1 MIPSNDIRV
10 ISVIRRYRATGY
22 AVWAFLQEQILQAGA
37 DGLRIDDAATGV
49 LADFLAVKPERF
61 DDILYYCVM
70 VGLIGQDYGD
80 YFYIPDSPHGAPDA
94 APATPCAE
102 QPHAAEGGGGGALPG
117 PRGGDCY
124 RLGETPRGES
134 PDRGDGERGES
145 PARGDGEGEDAER
158 GNGERGDCENS
169 GVEDALCPPIR
180 GEDFLPEWNG
190 ETYDRCAEDPAR
202 AYAAYEPE
210 GPDGADAR
218 PLRGPIAYKEEWY
231 LDGNVARKRFRPV
244 YAEPEEPPQMT
255 IKEICQREIARLQAE
270 EREKQAREKREGESG
285 GGEEAH
291 ALPSEAERIAE
302 DNALSGIL

>member
-22 AVWAFLQEQILQAGA
+22 AVWAFLQEQILQAGP

-61 DDILYYCVM
+61 DDILYYCVR

-80 YFYIPDSPHGAPDA
+80 YFYIPDS
-94 APATPCAE
+94 
-102 QPHAAEGGGGGALPG
+102 
-117 PRGGDCY
+117 
-124 RLGETPRGES
+124 PRGES

-145 PARGDGEGEDAER
+145 PARGNGEGEDAER
-158 GNGERGDCENS
+158 GNGERGDSENGERGGCENS

-270 EREKQAREKREGESG
+270 EREKQAREKREGAG
-285 GGEEAH
+285 QGIPPAAADRPPADHAHTPAGDADQAAREA
-291 ALPSEAERIAE
+291 ARRAE
-302 DNALSGIL
+302 DEALDTIF